1 MQNAWHQFPLP
12 SSIPRTDQKNRPP
25 DAHGDDGI
33 HCGMP
38 HTISGS
44 GCLSY
49 NSHTATAPY
58 DSYQAKDG
66 QVIIACGNQK
76 LYEKLCNE
84 VLHMPWMITD
94 ERFLTVSLRVQNNEI
109 QKKYIEEWTTQYTV
123 NEIVEN
129 VLAKGI
135 PAGPIY
141 NVRQITEDK
150 HIAIERE
157 MFVEIEHP
165 VIGKMKVNGNPI
177 KLMDNMP
184 EISKPAPTLGQHNE
198 EIFCGLLKHSE
209 EQIKEWRKHNI
220 ICYVSSIP

>member
-1 MQNAWHQFPLP
+1 M
-12 SSIPRTDQKNRPP
+12 
-25 DAHGDDGI
+25 
-33 HCGMP
+33 
-38 HTISGS
+38 
-44 GCLSY
+44 
-49 NSHTATAPY
+49 
-58 DSYQAKDG
+58 
-66 QVIIACGNQK
+66 
-76 LYEKLCNE
+76 
-84 VLHMPWMITD
+84 
-94 ERFLTVSLRVQNNEI
+94 
-109 QKKYIEEWTTQYTV
+109 

-209 EQIKEWRKHNI
+209 EQIKEWRKHKKRWWRDENKKTQLEKMATALLDDGTWI
-220 ICYVSSIP
+220 NLYFYQ

>member
-1 MQNAWHQFPLP
+1 
-12 SSIPRTDQKNRPP
+12 
-25 DAHGDDGI
+25 
-33 HCGMP
+33 
-38 HTISGS
+38 
-44 GCLSY
+44 
-49 NSHTATAPY
+49 
-58 DSYQAKDG
+58 
-66 QVIIACGNQK
+66 
-76 LYEKLCNE
+76 
-84 VLHMPWMITD
+84 MPWMITD

-141 NVRQITEDK
+141 NVR
-150 HIAIERE
+150 
-157 MFVEIEHP
+157 
-165 VIGKMKVNGNPI
+165 PI

-220 ICYVSSIP
+220 I

>member
-1 MQNAWHQFPLP
+1 MC
-12 SSIPRTDQKNRPP
+12 IRDR
-25 DAHGDDGI
+25 
-33 HCGMP
+33 
-38 HTISGS
+38 
-44 GCLSY
+44 
-49 NSHTATAPY
+49 
-58 DSYQAKDG
+58 
-66 QVIIACGNQK
+66 
-76 LYEKLCNE
+76 
-84 VLHMPWMITD
+84 
-94 ERFLTVSLRVQNNEI
+94 
-109 QKKYIEEWTTQYTV
+109 EWTTQYTV

-157 MFVEIEHP
+157 MFVEREHP

-209 EQIKEWRKHNI
+209 EQIKEWRKDNI
-220 ICYVSSIP
+220 I